1 MLIVPVSTA
10 AKMAGRRQRPQQE
23 EMETEEMD
31 VEDLEKLVREHE
43 QQRPSEEERRA
54 LRNLHTEIREEL
66 IGESCS

>member
-10 AKMAGRRQRPQQE
+10 AKMAGRPRRPQQD

-43 QQRPSEEERRA
+43 QQQPSEEERRA